1 MKFSGVSLTK
11 YVQNLYN
18 ENVDIRVKEDLIN
31 GKINQAYGLKDSI
44 WLRYQIDI
52 FLNWSVALT
61 QFQSNHCRI
70 FWQADSKIYTE
81 RQDTRT

>member
-1 MKFSGVSLTK
+1 MK

-31 GKINQAYGLKDSI
+31 AKINQGYGLKDSI
-44 WLRYQIDI
+44 WLSHQIDI
-52 FLNWSVALT
+52 FLNWLIALT

-70 FWQADSKIYTE
+70 YTE
-81 RQDTRT
+81 RQDTRTWK